1 MLLGV
6 PKAVLSN
13 LATWIGVS
21 LEIARS
27 EVRVEVT
34 EAEVTELLQLIHT
47 LFGKCMS
54 IASVLY
60 IWRPLLQE
68 LYAALHGPN
77 KAPNNCIW
85 TKQVR
90 HTLLWLQA
98 LLRGESGSIRRVYSV
113 DQYYNTG
120 VRVQITW
127 DASPHGMGAFLTING
142 CICEPCVNRQ
152 RRCPR
157 HQDWRM

>member
-60 IWRPLLQE
+60 IWGPLLQE
-68 LYAALHGPN
+68 LYAALI
-77 KAPNNCIW
+77 CSSW
-85 TKQVR
+85 TKQGPQQLHLDQTGQTHPVV
-90 HTLLWLQA
+90 A
-98 LLRGESGSIRRVYSV
+98 SGSSAR
-113 DQYYNTG
+113 
-120 VRVQITW
+120 
-127 DASPHGMGAFLTING
+127 
-142 CICEPCVNRQ
+142 
-152 RRCPR
+152 
-157 HQDWRM
+157 